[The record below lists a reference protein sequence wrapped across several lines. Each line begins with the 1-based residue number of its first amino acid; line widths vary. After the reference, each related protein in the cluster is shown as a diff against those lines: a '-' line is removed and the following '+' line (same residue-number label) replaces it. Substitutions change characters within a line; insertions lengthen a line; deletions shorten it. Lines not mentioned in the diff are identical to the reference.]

1 MCGACRAVSTRAAI
15 PPTTSSASCSAYL
28 AAPVHCLVLRS
39 LEGKQAAAPGL
50 RRGVCN
56 DSSVMDAATYYR
68 QLQAEIDR
76 VNRENQRRVDGYNR
90 KVEQHNRRE
99 IDRVNRENQRRVDE
113 YNRKAAQH
121 NQGVL
126 ADQQRAEQ
134 HNQRVVADHNR
145 EISQVNAHN
154 QATVAE
160 LNRQLRAA
168 APGPRY
174 TVDEQALADR
184 VQHAVTPRDDREWD
198 VFLSY
203 ARIDGAQAGEALCRH
218 LESLGV
224 RVWFD
229 ASAIAPGKSQA
240 LQMDKGL
247 QKARAGVVLLTP
259 ADLVGRFW
267 TEPELG
273 ALLHKETLIPVLD
286 GVTFD
291 QVAEYS
297 GILPDL
303 AGFQTSRDSI
313 EVVAEKIAA
322 AVIGG

>member
-1 MCGACRAVSTRAAI
+1 MRRLPRGLDPGRDPADDQQRVVQRL
-15 PPTTSSASCSAYL
+15 PRQRRF
-28 AAPVHCLVLRS
+28 HCLVRRS
-39 LEGKQAAAPGL
+39 PEGKQAAAPGFC
-50 RRGVCN
+50 RGVCN
-56 DSSVMDAATYYR
+56 GFLVMDAATYYR

-76 VNRENQRRVDGYNR
+76 VNRES
-90 KVEQHNRRE
+90 
-99 IDRVNRENQRRVDE
+99 QRRVDE

-121 NQGVL
+121 NLGVL
-126 ADQQRAEQ
+126 GDQQRVEQ

-160 LNRQLRAA
+160 LNRQLRATA
-168 APGPRY
+168 SVPLY

-184 VQHAVTPRDDREWD
+184 VQDAVMARNDREWD
-198 VFLSY
+198 MFLSY
-203 ARIDGAQAGEALCRH
+203 ARIDGAQAGEALCQH

-229 ASAIAPGKSQA
+229 AIAIAPGKSQA

-247 QKARAGVVLLTP
+247 QKARGGVVLLTP
-259 ADLVGRFW
+259 AYLVGRFW
-267 TEPELG
+267 TERELG
-273 ALLHKETLIPVLD
+273 ALLHKDTLIPVLD

-322 AVIGG
+322 AVIGGQPTGRRVCPVSQHETGLSARPA